1 MKIDRRS
8 PGKRSLRSLLIKAR
22 CEIVSWAAILLLAV
36 NVLASGI
43 LPAQPISL
51 SQNDVA
57 GLQAFDPEICSEHS
71 PVQQPSGLPGEHDNH
86 GLHCVFCLPLMHG
99 GMVVPTVPATVE
111 KPVETKGSFA
121 FAIERQQI
129 VPARYRSIAAPRASP
144 LA

>member
-1 MKIDRRS
+1 
-8 PGKRSLRSLLIKAR
+8 LIKAR

-99 GMVVPTVPATVE
+99 GLALPDVVATVE
-111 KPVETKGSFA
+111 KPVETQDRFVLA
-121 FAIERQQI
+121 TEQQQFI
-129 VPARYRSIAAPRASP
+129 PARFRSFAAPRAPP